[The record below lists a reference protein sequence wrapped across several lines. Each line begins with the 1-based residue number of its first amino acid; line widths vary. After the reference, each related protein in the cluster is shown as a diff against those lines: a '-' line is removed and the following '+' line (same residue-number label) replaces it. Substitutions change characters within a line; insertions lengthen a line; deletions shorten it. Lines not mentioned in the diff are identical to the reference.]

1 MDASPKGPKDF
12 NLVCGLDGSFN
23 VTKDLGCSKVLCGTC
38 PSGDKYKNSKVV
50 EKGKRYYGDQCH
62 YTCDKGYT
70 LDSEPTGD
78 DDFTLSCLAGGEFSE
93 PKTCTPVSCGPPEP
107 VLNAETLT
115 KEVVVYPNSATYRV
129 NEGYTLTGKV
139 ESGQEFTRKCQ
150 ANGKYTGIIPPR
162 QKKSL
167 SDGPD
172 GPELDLLK
180 PTIDPVPCGEPP
192 KVDNSMKYKESPQ
205 YYLESVKYTCHNG
218 YTVTGKAD
226 GDTTATI
233 VCGAQGKYLYN
244 DKSRPMPK
252 CLPVECGDVPAK
264 DNAKQMTKLKTS
276 VVTAASP
283 ALVYQCDADIR
294 LTKLTTHTPQ
304 TTTKPQ
310 FHVKERVSLQI

>member
-1 MDASPKGPKDF
+1 MGTPDLCYAFCSKVSGVQYFGLTRGDRCYCTPFFHNTGMNAHGDCDMPCVGDSSQMCGGMERSDVYVLHDCKNLPDLPCKRAPPAPTHAKMFKSSYYRTGTPCSNARREPLTTMQTFCDIQCQPGFYLHKNDIRCVRKGDPLGYSWAQVTGQAVCQAISCGKPPTLPHAQSPVAPALYGVAVPYACQLGYSMDASPKGPKDF

-129 NEGYTLTGKV
+129 N
-139 ESGQEFTRKCQ
+139 
-150 ANGKYTGIIPPR
+150 
-162 QKKSL
+162 
-167 SDGPD
+167 
-172 GPELDLLK
+172 
-180 PTIDPVPCGEPP
+180 
-192 KVDNSMKYKESPQ
+192 
-205 YYLESVKYTCHNG
+205 
-218 YTVTGKAD
+218 
-226 GDTTATI
+226 
-233 VCGAQGKYLYN
+233 
-244 DKSRPMPK
+244 
-252 CLPVECGDVPAK
+252 
-264 DNAKQMTKLKTS
+264 
-276 VVTAASP
+276 
-283 ALVYQCDADIR
+283 
-294 LTKLTTHTPQ
+294 
-304 TTTKPQ
+304 
-310 FHVKERVSLQI
+310 